1 MQTLDTDQVT
11 RRIAATPEALYAIVS
26 DVTRTP
32 ELSPEI
38 LRAEWTTGGRA
49 VVGARFR
56 ATNKVSCGPSWTN
69 EPEVLVADPG
79 REFTFIR
86 REKTAGHVVWR
97 YQFEP
102 VDGGTEVTESYEVTK
117 PIPWFGWVIITYVF
131 GGKDRRA
138 DLRAGMEETLRR
150 LEEVG
155 TLGPCREPAAR
166 RDSSASR

>member
-1 MQTLDTDQVT
+1 MQTLDTDQVS

-38 LRAEWTTGGRA
+38 VRAWWTNGDGP
-49 VVGARFR
+49 VVGARFK
-56 ATNKVSCGPSWTN
+56 ATNSVRGKSWTN

-79 REFTFIR
+79 REFTFVR

-97 YQFEP
+97 YRFQP
-102 VDGGTEVTESYEVTK
+102 VDGGTVVTESYEVTK
-117 PIPWFGWVIITYVF
+117 KIPRFGWFIIGTVF
-131 GGKDRRA
+131 GSKDRRA
-138 DLRAGMEETLRR
+138 ELRAGMEQTLRR

-155 TLGPCREPAAR
+155 TLSSCREPAAR
-166 RDSSASR
+166 RDSSPSR